1 MSLSE
6 MSPFKNF
13 PGKRLLGGVALA
25 ALAVTLAACSDDNK
39 EAASTAPATQ
49 ATDTATK
56 TEVNTGGSM
65 MASNNAM
72 KPADNAMKPAENSMM
87 AATKTE
93 AKPVDGTTTSSTM
106 SSAMTPA
113 TAEAGQTQLAQAAAP
128 AVKVEVPASEG
139 EVDVAALMAPGPLP
153 EMSIGKADA
162 KVTIVEYMSMTCPHC
177 ARFHNET
184 FDAIKAKY
192 VDGGQVRFV
201 VREFPFDP
209 RAAAAFMLAR
219 CAPEGQYFPMV
230 SMLFKQQEQWA
241 AAPNGREALL
251 QMSKLAGFT
260 QESFEACLTNQK
272 LLDDVNATM
281 QKGAK
286 DFGVAATPTFFV
298 NGKKYSGEMSV
309 AIMSALIDTML

>member
-1 MSLSE
+1 MLLSE
-6 MSPFKNF
+6 MSPFK
-13 PGKRLLGGVALA
+13 RLLSGVAVA
-25 ALAVTLAACSDDNK
+25 AIALTLAACSDEKKKD
-39 EAASTAPATQ
+39 AAETAKPAET
-49 ATDTATK
+49 TDTATK
-56 TEVNTGGSM
+56 TEVKPADN
-65 MASNNAM
+65 MASTTMSSTPMTAAANKTETPAATAQTEAM
-72 KPADNAMKPAENSMM
+72 KPA
-87 AATKTE
+87 ATET
-93 AKPVDGTTTSSTM
+93 
-106 SSAMTPA
+106 
-113 TAEAGQTQLAQAAAP
+113 QAAAP
-128 AVKVEVPASEG
+128 AAKAELPQAEG
-139 EVDVAALMAPGPLP
+139 EVDVAKLMAPGPLP
-153 EMSIGKADA
+153 EMALGKADA

-184 FDAIKAKY
+184 FEAIKTKY
-192 VDGGQVRFV
+192 VDGGQVRFI

-241 AAPNGREALL
+241 AAQNGRDALL

-272 LLDDVNATM
+272 LLDDVNAVM

-286 DFGVAATPTFFV
+286 DFGVAATPTFFI

-309 AIMSALIDTML
+309 DTMSGLIDSML

>member
-1 MSLSE
+1 MLLSE
-6 MSPFKNF
+6 MSPFK
-13 PGKRLLGGVALA
+13 RLLGGVAVA
-25 ALAVTLAACSDDNK
+25 AIALTLAACSDEKKKD
-39 EAASTAPATQ
+39 TAETAKPAET
-49 ATDTATK
+49 TDTATK
-56 TEVNTGGSM
+56 TEVKPADN
-65 MASNNAM
+65 MASTTMSSTPMTAAANKTETPAAAQTEAM
-72 KPADNAMKPAENSMM
+72 KPA
-87 AATKTE
+87 ATE
-93 AKPVDGTTTSSTM
+93 
-106 SSAMTPA
+106 
-113 TAEAGQTQLAQAAAP
+113 TQASAP
-128 AVKVEVPASEG
+128 AAKAELPQAEG
-139 EVDVAALMAPGPLP
+139 EVDVAKLMAPGPLP
-153 EMSIGKADA
+153 EMALGKPDA

-184 FDAIKAKY
+184 FEAIKTKY
-192 VDGGQVRFV
+192 VDGGQVRFI

-241 AAPNGREALL
+241 AAQNGRDALL

-272 LLDDVNATM
+272 LLDDVNAVM

-286 DFGVAATPTFFV
+286 DFGVNATPTFFI

-309 AIMSALIDTML
+309 DTMSGLIDSML